1 MALPQQTEPLP
12 PAQLTRTQQ
21 RFVPVLLDPATRHL
35 PVLELAQHAGL
46 SAEASWFDALCDE
59 PFRAWVEQLGRRC
72 PPARPSVADALAG
85 RIPIEQGLSPA
96 QQRFWHL
103 LQDPANR
110 TLARRYLCRKAGY
123 TTDGPWYAAVR
134 DPAFR
139 AWVRSLGIKCTM
151 IPKRALR
158 LDPGPVPLAEDID
171 AEWAQDRI
179 DIRRITSDYPKH
191 KTGGDYTIDF
201 SFIQH
206 PDLKA
211 LIKRYFRARV
221 GYWTGTTMVSTLP
234 AFKPIIQELERRYP
248 GLSSFASLTR
258 EMLEPVLAMTG
269 WVDSMER
276 HYEMTAERRLHT
288 VILLQAMF
296 TYMQRHHWPEA
307 PQQLLIYDEDFPQR
321 IRHQPRPIPEAVM
334 EQLLAHL
341 DRLSPY
347 DQHLVQIMSVMGLR
361 SVDALHLVEDCL
373 EYDAAG
379 DPRVRWY
386 NVKMKREVRPLPVS
400 REVEAA
406 ILAQR
411 EPVKDIPDVY
421 GQRYLFR
428 TTDGL
433 YTYERFWAHL
443 NALARDVPI
452 LGPSGQVF
460 RFRPHAFRHTVGTEM
475 INNGMGLADVMTYL
489 DHQSAEMTRNYTQI
503 YDETLK
509 HKFKELVLSG
519 RAVGGIALQA
529 LREQIAAGDESEL
542 DWVVANL
549 RKLSLPWGQCLH
561 HAKAPKCP
569 YGQNVCFT
577 KDNGPCHKLVTT
589 PEHAPVIVATL
600 EDLRKSKQIAEEQ
613 GWELYANDLGDQ
625 IRGMEQVLRELALP
639 ADERPE
645 NRGGRKATNETE
657 H

>member
-1 MALPQQTEPLP
+1 MALPQQTDPFP

-35 PVLELAQHAGL
+35 PVLELAQRAGF
-46 SAEASWFDALCDE
+46 SSEASWFVALCDE

-72 PPARPSVADALAG
+72 PPPRPSVADALAG
-85 RIPIEQGLSPA
+85 RIPIEEGLSPA

-110 TLARRYLCRKAGY
+110 QLPRRDLCRKAGY
-123 TTDGPWYAAVR
+123 TTDGPWYEAVR
-134 DPAFR
+134 DPTFR

-151 IPKRALR
+151 MPKRALR
-158 LDPGPVPLAEDID
+158 LDRGPIPLAEDID
-171 AEWAQDRI
+171 AEWALDRI
-179 DIRRITSDYPKH
+179 DIRRLTSDYPKH
-191 KTGGDYTIDF
+191 KNGGSYTIDF
-201 SFIQH
+201 SFIQQS
-206 PDLKA
+206 DLKA

-221 GYWTGTTMVSTLP
+221 GYWTGFTMVTTLP
-234 AFKPIIQELERRYP
+234 TIKPIIQELERRYP
-248 GLSSFASLTR
+248 GLSSFAPLTR
-258 EMLEPVLAMTG
+258 EMFEPVLAMTG

-276 HYEMTAERRLHT
+276 YHEMTAERRLRT
-288 VILLQAMF
+288 AILLNAMF
-296 TYMQRHHWPEA
+296 TYMQRHRWPEA
-307 PQQLLIYDEDFPQR
+307 PQQALMYDEDFPQR
-321 IRHQPRPIPEAVM
+321 IRHKPRPIPETVM

-341 DRLSPY
+341 DRLPPY

-411 EPVKDIPDVY
+411 ELVKDIPDVY
-421 GQRYLFR
+421 GKRYLFR
-428 TTDGL
+428 TADGL
-433 YTYERFWAHL
+433 YSYTRFWAHL
-443 NALARDVPI
+443 NYLARDVPI
-452 LGPSGQVF
+452 LEPSGQVF
-460 RFRPHAFRHTVGTEM
+460 HFRPHAFRHTVGTEM

-509 HKFKELVLSG
+509 RKFKELVLSG

-529 LREQIAAGDESEL
+529 LREQIAVGDESEL

-589 PEHAPVIVATL
+589 PEHAPVIAATL
-600 EDLRKSKQIAEEQ
+600 EDLRKSQQIAEEK

-625 IRGMEQVLRELALP
+625 IRGMEQVLKELALP
-639 ADERPE
+639 ADERPR
-645 NRGGRKATNETE
+645 NRGGRNMPNETE